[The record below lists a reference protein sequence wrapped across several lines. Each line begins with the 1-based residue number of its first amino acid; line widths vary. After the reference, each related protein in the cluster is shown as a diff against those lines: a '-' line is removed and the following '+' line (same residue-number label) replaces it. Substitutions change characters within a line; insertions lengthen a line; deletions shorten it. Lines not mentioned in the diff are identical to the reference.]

1 MDKKRTYE
9 ELEKRLTELEREASE
24 RIPIEKELLDSQEHF
39 RILADFTYD
48 WEYWIGPDGNYIYV
62 SPSCERITGYRPD
75 EFQKD
80 PMLLVTITHP
90 DDREL
95 IVQHTREEFKSREVM
110 SVDFRIITRKNN
122 ERWIAHV
129 CQQVFSADGSFL
141 GRRASNRDI
150 TERKKALEA
159 LRESEARYRG
169 IVEHTKDGVAVY
181 KVVNDGEDFVF
192 LDFNYSGEQIEKIKK
207 EKVIGKNVSEVF
219 PGVKKFGLL
228 DVMRRVWMSGK
239 PEHFPVSLYEDERI
253 VGWRDNFVYKLPS
266 GEIVSVYSD
275 ETERRQAEDSLNK
288 AHKELYAFSQE
299 LEKRVRKRTKELKE
313 KSEQL
318 VQAER
323 LAAQGKVANRVA
335 HELRNPLTVIGG
347 FARRLD
353 EKTPD
358 DDPNKKYLKVILS
371 ETKVLESKVS
381 QIIRFEDEA

>member
-1 MDKKRTYE
+1 
-9 ELEKRLTELEREASE
+9 
-24 RIPIEKELLDSQEHF
+24 
-39 RILADFTYD
+39 
-48 WEYWIGPDGNYIYV
+48 
-62 SPSCERITGYRPD
+62 
-75 EFQKD
+75 
-80 PMLLVTITHP
+80 
-90 DDREL
+90 
-95 IVQHTREEFKSREVM
+95 
-110 SVDFRIITRKNN
+110 
-122 ERWIAHV
+122 
-129 CQQVFSADGSFL
+129 
-141 GRRASNRDI
+141 
-150 TERKKALEA
+150 
-159 LRESEARYRG
+159 
-169 IVEHTKDGVAVY
+169 
-181 KVVNDGEDFVF
+181 
-192 LDFNYSGEQIEKIKK
+192 
-207 EKVIGKNVSEVF
+207 
-219 PGVKKFGLL
+219 
-228 DVMRRVWMSGK
+228 MSGK

-275 ETERRQAEDSLNK
+275 ETERKQAEDSLNK
-288 AHKELYAFSQE
+288 AHTELYAFSQE

-381 QIIRFEDEA
+381 QIIRFEEEA